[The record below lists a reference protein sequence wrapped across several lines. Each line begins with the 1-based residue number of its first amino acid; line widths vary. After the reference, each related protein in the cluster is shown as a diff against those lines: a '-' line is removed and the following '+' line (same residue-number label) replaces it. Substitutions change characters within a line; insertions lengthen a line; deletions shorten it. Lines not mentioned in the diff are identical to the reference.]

1 MKKLMIAAVV
11 VAMAA
16 ASQAAAFKWTGTAK
30 GVTLSALDGN
40 GEVAAGGASLY
51 NNSALKYTLTIWSAD
66 GQTQLDKITD
76 GTVVF
81 SALGA
86 LNTTGSLSGTYV
98 AGTTYKYEIVITGTE
113 GDLNNY
119 VDPKNEW
126 DYSAATIGQTLS
138 GTFTGKSSTQLIS
151 AGVSTWDVAGAVAIP
166 EPTSGLLLL
175 LGVAGLALRRR
186 RA

>member
-11 VAMAA
+11 VALAA
-16 ASQAAAFKWTGTAK
+16 ASQAATFKWSGTAK

-66 GQTQLDKITD
+66 GLTQLDKITD

-81 SALGA
+81 GPTGA
-86 LNTTGSLSGTYV
+86 LNTTGTLSGTYV
-98 AGTTYKYEIVITGTE
+98 AGTSYKYEIIISGTE
-113 GDLNNY
+113 GDLNTY
-119 VDPKNEW
+119 KDPAGEW
-126 DYSAATIGQTLS
+126 DYSAATISQTLS

-151 AGVSTWDVAGAVAIP
+151 AGVSNWNVAGAQAIP

-175 LGVAGLALRRR
+175 LGVAGLALKRR